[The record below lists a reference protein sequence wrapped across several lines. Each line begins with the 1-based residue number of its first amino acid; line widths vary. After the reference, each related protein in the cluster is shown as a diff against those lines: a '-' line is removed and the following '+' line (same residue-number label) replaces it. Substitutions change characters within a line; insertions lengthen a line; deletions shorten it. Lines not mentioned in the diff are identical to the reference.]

1 MKNKKRILAACMAA
15 LMTIITI
22 PMSAF
27 AAEDNTPKEEVVYIN
42 LNTDGSVKEINVV
55 NIFDLDEKGTIVDY
69 GEYESIRNMTTTD
82 EITYAND
89 RVSVEAEAGKLY
101 YEGKLTDTQMPWKI
115 NIHYYLDGAEYDAK
129 ELAGKN
135 GSLKIT
141 MDIIENTAC
150 AGTFFEDYA
159 LQASVILDTKKCSNI
174 KADGATIA
182 NVGADKQLTYTILP
196 GEGASVEITADVTE
210 FEMTAIAIN
219 GIPLSIDIEVDDEEL
234 MNQVS
239 ELLDAIAKLDDGA
252 GELKDGAKELKDGA
266 EDDLQSGVSE
276 LNNGASELHDG
287 VNELKSGGSELKDGA
302 KDLKT
307 GTEEDRKSVV

>member
-55 NIFDLDEKGTIVDY
+55 NIFDLDEKGTIVDYGGLCISWCSYDY

-210 FEMTAIAIN
+210 FEMTTFFR
-219 GIPLSIDIEVDDEEL
+219 L
-234 MNQVS
+234 
-239 ELLDAIAKLDDGA
+239 
-252 GELKDGAKELKDGA
+252 
-266 EDDLQSGVSE
+266 
-276 LNNGASELHDG
+276 
-287 VNELKSGGSELKDGA
+287 
-302 KDLKT
+302 
-307 GTEEDRKSVV
+307 